1 MSDQDMQ
8 NQKQAEKA
16 QTKDKNTA
24 AVKTNEL
31 AAKIQRNLEAM
42 KQARNSEAS
51 GEFFKMQSGQ
61 KTTLQFTGDFSPEL
75 REFPEKDAAGNVIKD
90 RDGNPKTVKKI
101 RYEYKV
107 IDLNNQDKGIQT
119 WAVSKNTSMSI
130 ESLLAEGFLILK
142 VSREGAD
149 MGTKYFFVP
158 VGSNNN
164 STSGKAAE

>member
-1 MSDQDMQ
+1 LYGMS
-8 NQKQAEKA
+8 NQE
-16 QTKDKNTA
+16 TSTA

-31 AAKIQRNLEAM
+31 AAKIQRNLELM
-42 KQARNSEAS
+42 KQARNSEVS

-90 RDGNPKTVKKI
+90 RDGNPKIVKKI

-107 IDLNNQDKGIQT
+107 IDLNNQDKGVQT
-119 WAVSKNTSMSI
+119 WAVSKNTSMAI
-130 ESLLAEGFLILK
+130 ESLLAEGFLTLK

-158 VGSNNN
+158 VGS
-164 STSGKAAE
+164 SSGKAAE

>member
-1 MSDQDMQ
+1 MMSDQDMQ

-42 KQARNSEAS
+42 KEARNSEAS

-61 KTTLQFTGDFSPEL
+61 KTVLQFTGDFSPEL
-75 REFPEKDAAGNVIKD
+75 REFPEKDSTGNVVKD
-90 RDGNPKTVKKI
+90 RDGNPKIVKKI

-119 WAVSKNTSMSI
+119 WAVSKSVSMSI
-130 ESLLAEGFLILK
+130 ESLLAEGFLTLK
-142 VSREGAD
+142 VSREGSD

-158 VGSNNN
+158 VSNGG
-164 STSGKAAE
+164 SGKAVE